1 MLPAKYRNQVL
12 KDTHE
17 QTGHAGLFKFMHA
30 IQEHCVWPG
39 MRKEV
44 QKFIDQ
50 CGLCQV
56 NNARPVRPP
65 MGEMPIATCPG
76 HIVGIDLMG
85 PLMESSLHQNRYLC
99 VLIDHYSGWVEAY
112 PLKTKSNEG
121 IWERL
126 ANDYVPRHGEPMILI
141 SNQGSEFRGAGFE
154 QWLEKNG
161 IEHRR
166 TSGYNPQSN
175 GRTERANGTIR
186 RMLQKLVNGESG
198 VGRSTWSRVN
208 GNP

>member
-1 MLPAKYRNQVL
+1 
-12 KDTHE
+12 
-17 QTGHAGLFKFMHA
+17 
-30 IQEHCVWPG
+30 
-39 MRKEV
+39 
-44 QKFIDQ
+44 
-50 CGLCQV
+50 
-56 NNARPVRPP
+56 

-76 HIVGIDLMG
+76 QIVGIDLMG
-85 PLMESSLHQNRYLC
+85 PLMESSLNQKRYLC

-126 ANDYVPRHGEPMILI
+126 ANDYVPRHGAPMILI
-141 SNQGSEFRGAGFE
+141 SDQGSEFRGTGFE
-154 QWLEKNG
+154 LWLEKNG

-186 RMLQKLVNGESG
+186 PYVAKTCEWRKGS
-198 VGRSTWSRVN
+198 VGRSTWSRADSD
-208 GNP
+208 P